1 MSPLMRPQRASG
13 AEGGETAALRD
24 QLVRTAE
31 IEAERTISLIR
42 IGVALALTA
51 VLIAAVGALPDM
63 PPANIKRQIGIA
75 LAVLVLYGVI
85 GATSLMLA
93 RPDRFRAW
101 HPWAFT
107 AADCALVIFNLW
119 STALNLQVAGWTV
132 WLFPATWLIPLVL
145 VFGTLRYQP
154 ALQAASLAALGAG
167 LIALFA
173 VSEPLDHQLERL
185 GSLLE
190 LPPTIVRL
198 VMLGL
203 MGLVLVVA
211 ATRRRQLLD
220 RSIREATERANL
232 ARYLPPEIAA
242 LLASGDTARL
252 RQGWERSIGVLIA
265 DIRGFTRHAEQL
277 DPATLSA
284 FLGDFRKLVSETAKA
299 HGGVVDKFVGD
310 NALIVMGVPEA
321 QDDDAVR
328 TLACARTLLARIAA
342 WNIGPSP
349 PPLAGAPLRIGIGA
363 HFGPAFVG
371 AVGTDER
378 LEFTVLGD
386 TVNVASRLEQLTR
399 ETDGGLIASAPLV
412 AAAGEAPGSSA
423 AANGRWQA
431 RDGSMIRGRRKSL
444 DVFLWQPAES

>member
-1 MSPLMRPQRASG
+1 MRALRESG
-13 AEGGETAALRD
+13 TVGGATAALRD
-24 QLVRTAE
+24 QLVRAAE
-31 IEAERTISLIR
+31 IEAERTISIIR
-42 IGVALALTA
+42 IGVALTLAV
-51 VLIAAVGALPDM
+51 VLIAAVSALPDM
-63 PPANIKRQIGIA
+63 PPGNIKQQIGIA
-75 LAVLVLYGVI
+75 LAVLVLYAVI
-85 GATSLMLA
+85 GVTSLRLA
-93 RPDRFRAW
+93 RPERFRAW

-119 STALNLQVAGWTV
+119 STALNLDVAGWTV

-154 ALQAASLAALGAG
+154 ALQAASVVALAAG

-173 VSEPLDHQLERL
+173 ISEPLDNQLERL

-190 LPPTIVRL
+190 LPPTVVRIVL
-198 VMLGL
+198 LGL

-220 RSIREATERANL
+220 RSIQEATERANL

-252 RQGWERSIGVLIA
+252 RQGWERPIGLLIA
-265 DIRGFTRHAEQL
+265 DIRGFTNHAESL
-277 DPATLSA
+277 DPATLSV
-284 FLGDFRKLVSETAKA
+284 FLGQFRGLVIETAKA

-310 NALIVMGVPEA
+310 NAMIVMGVPEA
-321 QDDDAVR
+321 RGDDAAR
-328 TLACARTLLARIAA
+328 ALACARALLDRIAA
-342 WNIGPSP
+342 WNTGPTP
-349 PPLAGAPLRIGIGA
+349 PPLAGQPLRVGIGA

-371 AVGTDER
+371 AVGTAER

-399 ETDGGLIASAPLV
+399 ETNGGLIASATLLT
-412 AAAGEAPGSSA
+412 AAGEGPGVGTA
-423 AANGRWQA
+423 AGGHWQA
-431 RDGSMIRGRRKSL
+431 RDSSLLRGRRTPL
-444 DVFLWQPAES
+444 EIFLWQPAEG

>member
-1 MSPLMRPQRASG
+1 MSPLMRAVRASG
-13 AEGGETAALRD
+13 AMGGETAALRD

-63 PPANIKRQIGIA
+63 PPEAIRRQIGIA
-75 LAVLVLYGVI
+75 LTVLVLYAVI
-85 GATSLMLA
+85 GVTSLRLA
-93 RPDRFRAW
+93 RPDRFRHW

-119 STALNLQVAGWTV
+119 STALNLEVAGWTV

-173 VSEPLDHQLERL
+173 VSDPLDHQLERL

-203 MGLVLVVA
+203 MGLVLVIA

-252 RQGWERSIGVLIA
+252 RQGWERPIGVLIA
-265 DIRGFTRHAEQL
+265 DIRGFTRHAERL
-277 DPATLSA
+277 DPATLST
-284 FLGDFRKLVSETAKA
+284 FLGDFRRLVSETAKA

-321 QDDDAVR
+321 RADDAAR
-328 TLACARTLLARIAA
+328 AIACARDLLAKIGA
-342 WNIGPSP
+342 WNAGPTP
-349 PPLAGAPLRIGIGA
+349 PPLADAPLRVGIGA

-399 ETDGGLIASAPLV
+399 ETNGGLIASATLL
-412 AAAGEAPGSSA
+412 AAADEGPGSGTA
-423 AANGRWQA
+423 AGGHWQA
-431 RDGSMIRGRRKSL
+431 RDSSMLRGRREPL
-444 DVFLWQPAES
+444 EIFLWQPPES